1 MNSITNSNP
10 IQMLNN
16 LIEDTASNIQK
27 YCKNPGKD
35 FIRNRKLPPQKLL
48 KLILEME
55 GNSINAEL
63 FKSFPNIEERMS
75 ASAFIQQ
82 RNKLKPEVFHDM
94 LLKLNNISNKKT
106 FKGYQVVAIDGS
118 DFYFPANPKSKCH
131 VKNIQKCKDGTDA
144 KDYCLLHAN
153 IMYDVLNKQYI
164 DCLTGPKHGI
174 GGNER
179 LWGEKLIDNH
189 VRSKQIV
196 AMDRGYVSYNL
207 IEHGN
212 RSGGYY
218 VLRSPI
224 GNKDNSIPEI
234 AMLPDKECDQWFNI
248 PVTPYQRKKYLN
260 AGYRSLKVIKKGYK
274 SEDELTKKGK
284 ETRNRHWDFEEACII
299 RFRVIKIKINEEGEN
314 KWEVIITN
322 LPSDKFSAK
331 DIKDLYG
338 KRWNIEISFRS
349 LKYALGAIQF
359 HSKQDDF
366 VLQELYAHLIIYN
379 IVAACGNEIELPNRI
394 TKYDYAVDFKMA
406 VTVIRSFFKNKI
418 QSFQQLCSELS
429 RYIQPIRP
437 GRKDPRKIKQKTPVY
452 FIYRVA

>member
-1 MNSITNSNP
+1 
-10 IQMLNN
+10 MLNN
-16 LIEDTASNIQK
+16 LIEDTTSNIQK

-75 ASAFIQQ
+75 ASAFVQQ

-94 LLKLNNISNKKT
+94 LLKLNKISNKKT

-118 DFYFPANPKSKCH
+118 SFCFPANPKSECF
-131 VKNIQKCKDGTDA
+131 VKRHQTRKDGEDA
-144 KDYCLLHAN
+144 KSYCLLHAN
-153 IMYDVLNKQYI
+153 IIYDVLNKQYI
-164 DCLTGPKHGI
+164 DCFAGPKHGI

-179 LWGEKLIDNH
+179 LWGEKLIDSH
-189 VRSKQIV
+189 IRAKQIV
-196 AMDRGYVSYNL
+196 AMDRGYISYNL

-224 GNKDNSIPEI
+224 GRDNSIPEI
-234 AMLPDKECDQWFNI
+234 GALPDEECDQWFDI

-260 AGYRSLKVIKKGYK
+260 AGYRSLQIVKKGYK
-274 SEDELTKKGK
+274 SEDDLTEDGIKARKK
-284 ETRNRHWDFEEACII
+284 RWDFEEACIVH
-299 RFRVIKIKINEEGEN
+299 FRAIKVKINEEGEN

-322 LPSDKFSAK
+322 LPSDQFSAN

-338 KRWNIEISFRS
+338 RRWNIEISFRS

-366 VLQELYAHLIIYN
+366 VLQELYAHLVMYN
-379 IVAACGNEIELPNRI
+379 IVAACGNEVELPNRI
-394 TKYDYAVDFKMA
+394 TKHDYAIDFKMA
-406 VTVIRSFFKNKI
+406 VTIVRSFFKNKI
-418 QSFQQLCSELS
+418 LSFQRLCSELS
-429 RYIQPIRP
+429 RYTQAIRP
-437 GRKDPRKIKQKTPVY
+437 GRKDPRKIRLKSPVY